1 MQTFDQAA
9 FSAAGAGIPANG
21 FGPHVIRITA
31 AETGGRLG
39 VFEAEIPPGEGPPP
53 HVHDREDEFFRVLE
67 GRFAFWCND
76 QRVEL
81 AAGGVIV
88 VPRGAVHRF
97 QNIGEG
103 VGRLMTVVTPG
114 GFEGFFAA
122 VENEAPAGPQA
133 IDALALRYGLRFVP
147 ALANL
152 AAA

>member
-9 FSAAGAGIPANG
+9 FSAPGAGTLVQG
-21 FGPHVIRITA
+21 FGPHVIRIPA
-31 AETGGRLG
+31 AQTGGRLG
-39 VFEAEIPPGEGPPP
+39 VFEADVPPGEGPPP

-76 QRVEL
+76 RRVEL
-81 AAGGVIV
+81 GAGGVIV

-97 QNIGEG
+97 QNIGES
-103 VGRLMTVVTPG
+103 VGRLMTLVTPG

-122 VENEAPAGPQA
+122 VEEEAPRSPQET
-133 IDALALRYGLRFVP
+133 DALAARFGLRFVP
-147 ALANL
+147 ALAEL